1 MIALT
6 KKQRNDII
14 IYHLGDN
21 ERRVKKMALTEA
33 QKRAKA
39 KYKAAKVKKILVE
52 FYSADAELWD
62 KLQEQQNKQ
71 GYIKELIRKDIK

>member
-1 MIALT
+1 MIVLT
-6 KKQRNDII
+6 NKPTNGII
-14 IYHLGDN
+14 FGDS
-21 ERRVKKMALTEA
+21 ERRVKHMALTEA

-39 KYKAAKVKKILVE
+39 KYKAEKVKKILVE

-71 GYIKELIRKDIK
+71 GYIKDLIRKDIQ